1 MTKTIKQIAV
11 ELGVSKPT
19 ISKAISEL
27 GIQAEQIGNRY
38 VLNEMQ
44 ISQIKSKLMQKLKTE
59 NENKT
64 ENSQENLKK
73 TEKIANDQSFQF
85 LQSQLDVLAQQ
96 LTTKD
101 KLIEQLQTELAAE
114 RQHSREQAD
123 KLSVLADQAQ
133 KLQLAQLA
141 TSEQQPSALIENP
154 EPQPKHKKW
163 AFWKK

>member
-1 MTKTIKQIAV
+1 MTKTIKQIAA

-27 GIQAEQIGNRY
+27 GIKAEQIGNRY

-44 ISQIKSKLMQKLKTE
+44 ISQIKSKLMQKSETE

-64 ENSQENLKK
+64 ESSQENLKNS
-73 TEKIANDQSFQF
+73 EKIANDPSFQF
-85 LQSQLDVLAQQ
+85 LQSQLDILANQ
-96 LTTKD
+96 LAAKD

-141 TSEQQPSALIENP
+141 SSEQQTSALIEDP
-154 EPQPKHKKW
+154 EQPPKHRKW
-163 AFWKK
+163 AFWRK